1 MGALVGV
8 RGPVGEGG
16 APLSSGS
23 LLVGLRQEA
32 GVWASEVPLGL
43 SPRPFLSDLGPGG
56 LPCCV
61 PQSPR
66 LIEEKTQF
74 SPTSLAEFSQ
84 CPSHIEACRVSGA
97 GGLER

>member
-43 SPRPFLSDLGPGG
+43 SP
-56 LPCCV
+56 
-61 PQSPR
+61 
-66 LIEEKTQF
+66 
-74 SPTSLAEFSQ
+74 
-84 CPSHIEACRVSGA
+84 
-97 GGLER
+97 